1 MWDTFLKTQYAW
13 MKSNRNS
20 MQLSLIKRVLEP
32 QSVFSGKHTHTQF
45 DVRDVGS
52 EKMAM
57 MQTMLKN

>member
-1 MWDTFLKTQYAW
+1 MHEW
-13 MKSNRNS
+13 KSNRTS

-32 QSVFSGKHTHTQF
+32 QSVFSGKHTHTHTQF

-57 MQTMLKN
+57 MQAML